1 MNELYLIRHGQTIA
15 NEQHLYCGSTDL
27 SLSENG
33 RKELQ
38 KLHYTVPYDAVFV
51 TSGRKR
57 TEETLRLL
65 FGERV
70 HLTDTHFREMD
81 FGRFEMKSYEQ
92 LNELSEYQDW
102 ITGDNEK
109 NIPPEGESGAQM
121 LQRVLEGYEALQA
134 QAAPVVLVTHGGVIA
149 ALMAH
154 LFPEEEKSRYAWQPR
169 PGHGYVLKNGSYK
182 ELQNDE
188 KAI

>member
-1 MNELYLIRHGQTIA
+1 MGEIYLIRHGKTIA

-27 SLSENG
+27 SLSKAG
-33 RKELQ
+33 AKELK
-38 KLHYTVPYDAVFV
+38 KLHYRVPDNAVFV

-57 TEETLRLL
+57 TEETMRLL
-65 FGERV
+65 FGERA
-70 HLTDTHFREMD
+70 HLTDTHFREVD

-92 LNELSEYQDW
+92 LKELSEYQDW

-109 NIPPEGESGAQM
+109 NIPPEGESGEQM
-121 LQRVLEGYEALQA
+121 LQRVLEGFQALQA
-134 QAAPVVLVTHGGVIA
+134 QDAPVVLISHGGVIA

-154 LFPEEEKSRYAWQPR
+154 LFPEKEKNRYSWQPR
-169 PGHGYVLKNGSYK
+169 PGHGYVLKNGSYQ